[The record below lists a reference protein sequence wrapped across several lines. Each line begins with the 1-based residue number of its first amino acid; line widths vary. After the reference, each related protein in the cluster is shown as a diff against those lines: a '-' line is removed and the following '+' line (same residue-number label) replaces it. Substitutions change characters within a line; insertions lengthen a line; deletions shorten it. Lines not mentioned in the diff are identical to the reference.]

1 MEDKKLDKRISSILD
16 ANFGRLSE
24 GLRVL
29 EDMTRFILRDSE
41 ITKKLKEMRHSLSM
55 ESRQF
60 NFEFLDSR
68 GEDIGAFL
76 TVPDEAKR
84 ENFTDLVIA
93 NAKRAEESLR
103 VLEEYFKFL
112 KILSWRKFQDNR
124 FLLYS
129 IEKEI
134 VSRFLRQEKTKKLF
148 PLYIILYD
156 KYFLAR
162 RSPRGEGGDKRN
174 PVELLKKVISGGAK
188 AVQIRDK
195 INNKFLFREESEIN
209 NKFLFRE
216 ESEINNKRKILETA
230 LKLKEICQKAN
241 VLFLVNDYVDIAL
254 AVEADGVH
262 LGEDDLPISAVRKI
276 LPFDKII
283 GSSVHNLKEAKK
295 AEKEGADYI
304 SVGAIYPTSTK
315 ENAIL
320 VKPSLIR
327 EIKEKVSLP
336 IIAIGGIN
344 ENNLDKVMK
353 FGVDGIAVAQA
364 VLDKSSPKI
373 AVKRILSKLKKHR

>member
-24 GLRVL
+24 GLRIL

-148 PLYIILYD
+148 PLYIILD
-156 KYFLAR
+156 AKYFLAR

-195 INNKFLFREESEIN
+195 IN